1 MFIRRHQE
9 GLLQYYRDETA
20 LNKINNIISF
30 PANNNKFKFKQQNRK
45 QEHKKYWHNG
55 SIKIC
60 KWFFE
65 NTWNVVNHLWN

>member
-9 GLLQYYRDETA
+9 VLLQYYRDETA

-45 QEHKKYWHNG
+45 QEHKKY
-55 SIKIC
+55 
-60 KWFFE
+60 
-65 NTWNVVNHLWN
+65 

>member
-9 GLLQYYRDETA
+9 VLLQYYRDETA

-45 QEHKKYWHNG
+45 QGKQETG
-55 SIKIC
+55 AQKIL
-60 KWFFE
+60 
-65 NTWNVVNHLWN
+65 T

>member
-9 GLLQYYRDETA
+9 VLLQCYRDEPA

-45 QEHKKYWHNG
+45 QGKQETG
-55 SIKIC
+55 AQKIM
-60 KWFFE
+60 
-65 NTWNVVNHLWN
+65 T